1 MAFGKR
7 IRLFRTRKGLLQ
19 KQLGELLGFKGKTSE
34 VRIAQYEN
42 EARAPKAD
50 LVKQM
55 ASIFDVDPRA
65 ITVPEIDTPVGL
77 AHTLFALEDMYGL
90 TITMVDGTPY
100 IGAYAFHKEFPYTLR
115 LLRTWAEMKQKKKSG
130 EITQED
136 YDNWRYHYPENT
148 PGFVKVPPQI
158 FTQGEMDELSGR
170 KKK

>member
-19 KQLGELLGFKGKTSE
+19 KQLGELLGFRGETSE

-42 EARAPKAD
+42 EARTPKAD

-65 ITVPEIDTPVGL
+65 ITVPEIDTAVGL
-77 AHTLFALEDMYGL
+77 AHTLFALEDMYGF
-90 TITMVDGTPY
+90 TPIMIDGQPY
-100 IGAYAFHKEFPYTLR
+100 IEAYPFHREFPYTTR
-115 LLRTWAEMKQKKKSG
+115 LFRTWAEKKQQVKSG

-148 PGFVKVPPQI
+148 LDFGKVPPEI
-158 FTQGEMDELSGR
+158 LTQDLLDELAGR
-170 KKK
+170 K